1 MYKAIRMGGLEV
13 SLAHALLGLIN
24 DHPATGYQLKND
36 FENSVN
42 FFWNATLPQ
51 IYRTL
56 NQIESQGWL
65 KAEIETQIGKPN
77 RKVYSLTEEG
87 LDEFHRWL
95 NEPLEPRE
103 PKYSALVKVFFA
115 NNADPE
121 KFTAHLEE
129 FRSHY
134 ENMLKIHEIRKAEKE
149 SEYGKLT
156 ADFGIRTAR
165 MIIEW
170 CDEAL
175 NIHKNLQEDKQIT
188 KR

>member
-1 MYKAIRMGGLEV
+1 M
-13 SLAHALLGLIN
+13 SLAHALLGLLRN
-24 DHPATGYQLKND
+24 CPATGYQLKDD
-36 FENSVN
+36 FQNSVN

-56 NQIESQGWL
+56 NKMQSQGWL

-87 LDEFHRWL
+87 LEEFLRWL

-103 PKYSALVKVFFA
+103 QKYSALIKVFFA
-115 NNADPE
+115 NYADPE
-121 KFTAHLEE
+121 KFTANLEE

-134 ENMLKIHEIRKAEKE
+134 EKMLNIYETEKLEIEP
-149 SEYGKLT
+149 EYGEIIN
-156 ADFGIRTAR
+156 DFGIRTAR

-175 NIHKNLQEDKQIT
+175 KIHKNIKEEKQ
-188 KR
+188 